1 MRAVPGSWKRALRG
15 SIPGIDTAAGAGLM
29 DPDGAE
35 FGQQGFELLPD
46 PLGQNFTRRVFQAG
60 NVVQIVVIQAL
71 VQRLED
77 RLDFRE
83 VANPAGV
90 RVDIAAQVDGDLE

>member
-15 SIPGIDTAAGAGLM
+15 SVPGIDAAAGAGLM

-35 FGQQGFELLPD
+35 FGQQGFEFLPD